1 MFAVVEISGKQY
13 KVTPNSEVLVDL
25 LNEEIGKEI
34 QLDKVL
40 LTSEE
45 DGTNAKVGQPYTG
58 STISAKVV
66 ENVLGDKLR
75 IFKFRPKKRYAR
87 TQGHRQ
93 DYTVLQ
99 IGSIQ

>member
-25 LNEEIGKEI
+25 LDEEIGKDI
-34 QLDKVL
+34 QLDRVL
-40 LTSEE
+40 LTSAD
-45 DGTNAKVGQPYTG
+45 DGSDCVVGQPYTG
-58 STISAKVV
+58 TTITAKVV
-66 ENVLGDKLR
+66 ETVKGDKIR

-93 DYTVLQ
+93 NHTILQ
-99 IGSIQ
+99 IGDIK

>member
-25 LNEEIGKEI
+25 LNEEVGKDI

-40 LTSEE
+40 LTSAE
-45 DGTNAKVGQPYTG
+45 DGSNCQVGQPYTG
-58 STISAKVV
+58 STITAKVV
-66 ENVLGDKLR
+66 ENVQGDKIR

-99 IGSIQ
+99 IGEIK

>member
-25 LNEEIGKEI
+25 LDEAIGQDL

-40 LTSEE
+40 LTSSD
-45 DGTNAKVGQPYTG
+45 DGSDCKVGQPYTG
-58 STISAKVV
+58 SVVSAKVLERV
-66 ENVLGDKLR
+66 QGDKIR

-93 DYTVLQ
+93 DYTILQ
-99 IGSIQ
+99 IGEIK